1 MPFSLPWTKEN
12 AQRKYIDLIK
22 EASSKWAN
30 WDPPKRIQAG
40 DFGTVNK
47 KTGEFLV
54 EGSIYTHQEISPIA
68 RQYPPLETPET
79 DQYQIHSYH
88 VQSTDVGADVGAT
101 AHAAQDLVF
110 RSRWKFNAKRGAI
123 LLMFRPRLI
132 CVPDAFLNE
141 ALKIPTLKGKAL
153 ADRVYECPCFYMYL
167 SNKTRENVTISLRAT
182 VPSGV
187 PGVTFTPAV
196 NVGWLADGCTG
207 VRQQAYRPGA
217 IYTPLFCLKS
227 IRTPLL
233 RRDDSTPGT
242 ETWEETDVP
251 WNDLDEDG
259 ASEPED
265 DDDDDDDDDD

>member
-30 WDPPKRIQAG
+30 WDPPKRIRAG

-54 EGSIYTHQEISPIA
+54 EGSIYTHQEIAPIA
-68 RQYPPLETPET
+68 RQYPPLEAPET

-88 VQSTDVGADVGAT
+88 VQSTDVGADVGA
-101 AHAAQDLVF
+101 
-110 RSRWKFNAKRGAI
+110 SRWKFNAKRGAI

-132 CVPDAFLNE
+132 CVPDPFLNE
-141 ALKIPTLKGKAL
+141 ALKIPALKGKAL

-167 SNKTRENVTISLRAT
+167 SNKTRETVTISLRAT

-187 PGVTFTPAV
+187 PGVAFTPAV

-217 IYTPLFCLKS
+217 IYTPLFCLRS

-265 DDDDDDDDDD
+265 D